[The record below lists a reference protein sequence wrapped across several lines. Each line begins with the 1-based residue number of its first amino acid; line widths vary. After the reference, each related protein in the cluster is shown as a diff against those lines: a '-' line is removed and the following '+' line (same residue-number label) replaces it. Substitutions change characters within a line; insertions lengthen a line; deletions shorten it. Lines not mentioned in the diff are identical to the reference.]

1 LSHAHIKNQ
10 LCKNMKPK
18 YLVVLEIKTPI
29 TLLFI
34 YEQIT
39 TGNMSY
45 RSWLLCH
52 RSPSARWCLDVMLRI
67 TRYFH
72 STDLAICKYWV
83 SNHENKS
90 VYNLK
95 VKKLIT
101 TIEHSALEGSRTSLY
116 GKTIRTRRT
125 YATNGIDKV
134 ESSVL
139 EYRNP

>member
-1 LSHAHIKNQ
+1 
-10 LCKNMKPK
+10 MKPK

-52 RSPSARWCLDVMLRI
+52 RSPNARWCLDVMLRI

-72 STDLAICKYWV
+72 CTDLAICKYWV

-101 TIEHSALEGSRTSLY
+101 TIEHSALEGPRTSLY
-116 GKTIRTRRT
+116 GKTI
-125 YATNGIDKV
+125 
-134 ESSVL
+134 
-139 EYRNP
+139 

>member
-1 LSHAHIKNQ
+1 
-10 LCKNMKPK
+10 MKPK

-34 YEQIT
+34 YDQIT
-39 TGNMSY
+39 TANMSY

-83 SNHENKS
+83 SNNEIKS

-95 VKKLIT
+95 VKKLNT

-125 YATNGIDKV
+125 YGTNGIDKV
-134 ESSVL
+134 ESPVL
-139 EYRNP
+139 EKRNP